1 MVARVYSSV
10 NLINLFK
17 IILFHYLGPVL
28 SNPFIIGFNMHEK
41 TKTKQVFKSRD
52 LVVIFYLR
60 YFFNNCQVTL
70 HLLVVAIRNT
80 FQEFL
85 CDFSGENY
93 ILITKMSK
101 GLCKL
106 RVFFI
111 FSVKNYFLDKFSI

>member
-1 MVARVYSSV
+1 
-10 NLINLFK
+10 
-17 IILFHYLGPVL
+17 
-28 SNPFIIGFNMHEK
+28 
-41 TKTKQVFKSRD
+41 
-52 LVVIFYLR
+52 
-60 YFFNNCQVTL
+60 VTL